1 MKNLKN
7 ICFLLIEQIVKEL
20 VVVEEEEQLVL
31 AHLVAMVIMMMMV
44 MMMINNNDR
53 YDSIIDQVT
62 LVQLARVNLSQARL
76 LEEGKD
82 NLVIEFFKLCI
93 VRYLHL
99 IYFQSNKK
107 KDIIDLFK
115 PEGDI
120 PAVKIYRW

>member
-1 MKNLKN
+1 
-7 ICFLLIEQIVKEL
+7 
-20 VVVEEEEQLVL
+20 
-31 AHLVAMVIMMMMV
+31 MMM

-53 YDSIIDQVT
+53 YDSIVDQVT

-82 NLVIEFFKLCI
+82 NLVIEFFKLICI
-93 VRYLHL
+93 VRDLHL

-107 KDIIDLFK
+107 KDIINLFK

>member
-31 AHLVAMVIMMMMV
+31 AHLVAMMM

-53 YDSIIDQVT
+53 YDSIVDQVT

-93 VRYLHL
+93 VRDLHL

-107 KDIIDLFK
+107 KDIINLFK

>member
-31 AHLVAMVIMMMMV
+31 AHLVAM

-53 YDSIIDQVT
+53 YDSIIYQVT

-82 NLVIEFFKLCI
+82 NLVIELFKLCI
-93 VRYLHL
+93 C
-99 IYFQSNKK
+99 I
-107 KDIIDLFK
+107 
-115 PEGDI
+115 
-120 PAVKIYRW
+120 

>member
-31 AHLVAMVIMMMMV
+31 AHLVAMVMMMMM

-82 NLVIEFFKLCI
+82 NLVIQLFKLCI
-93 VRYLHL
+93 C
-99 IYFQSNKK
+99 I
-107 KDIIDLFK
+107 
-115 PEGDI
+115 
-120 PAVKIYRW
+120 

>member
-31 AHLVAMVIMMMMV
+31 AHLVAMVIMVMMMMV

-53 YDSIIDQVT
+53 YDSIVDQVT

-93 VRYLHL
+93 R
-99 IYFQSNKK
+99 I
-107 KDIIDLFK
+107 
-115 PEGDI
+115 
-120 PAVKIYRW
+120 

>member
-31 AHLVAMVIMMMMV
+31 AHLVAMMM

-82 NLVIEFFKLCI
+82 NLVIEFFKL
-93 VRYLHL
+93 
-99 IYFQSNKK
+99 
-107 KDIIDLFK
+107 
-115 PEGDI
+115 
-120 PAVKIYRW
+120 

>member
-31 AHLVAMVIMMMMV
+31 AHLVAMMM

-53 YDSIIDQVT
+53 YDSIVYQVT

-82 NLVIEFFKLCI
+82 NLVIEFFKL
-93 VRYLHL
+93 
-99 IYFQSNKK
+99 
-107 KDIIDLFK
+107 
-115 PEGDI
+115 
-120 PAVKIYRW
+120 

>member
-31 AHLVAMVIMMMMV
+31 AHLVAIVMMMMMV
-44 MMMINNNDR
+44 MMMMINNNDR
-53 YDSIIDQVT
+53 YDSIVDQVT

-82 NLVIEFFKLCI
+82 NLVIELFKLCI
-93 VRYLHL
+93 C
-99 IYFQSNKK
+99 I
-107 KDIIDLFK
+107 
-115 PEGDI
+115 
-120 PAVKIYRW
+120 

>member
-31 AHLVAMVIMMMMV
+31 AHLVAMMM

-53 YDSIIDQVT
+53 YDSIVYQVT

-82 NLVIEFFKLCI
+82 NLVIEL
-93 VRYLHL
+93 
-99 IYFQSNKK
+99 
-107 KDIIDLFK
+107 
-115 PEGDI
+115 
-120 PAVKIYRW
+120 

>member
-31 AHLVAMVIMMMMV
+31 AHLVAMVMMMMM

-62 LVQLARVNLSQARL
+62 LVQLAQVNLSQARL

-82 NLVIEFFKLCI
+82 NLVNEFFKL
-93 VRYLHL
+93 
-99 IYFQSNKK
+99 
-107 KDIIDLFK
+107 
-115 PEGDI
+115 
-120 PAVKIYRW
+120 

>member
-31 AHLVAMVIMMMMV
+31 AHLVAMVIMVMM

-53 YDSIIDQVT
+53 YDSIVDQVT

-82 NLVIEFFKLCI
+82 NLVNEFFKL
-93 VRYLHL
+93 
-99 IYFQSNKK
+99 
-107 KDIIDLFK
+107 
-115 PEGDI
+115 
-120 PAVKIYRW
+120 

>member
-31 AHLVAMVIMMMMV
+31 AHLVAMVIMVMM

-53 YDSIIDQVT
+53 YDSIVDQVT

-82 NLVIEFFKLCI
+82 NLVIEL
-93 VRYLHL
+93 
-99 IYFQSNKK
+99 
-107 KDIIDLFK
+107 
-115 PEGDI
+115 
-120 PAVKIYRW
+120 

>member
-31 AHLVAMVIMMMMV
+31 AHLVAMMMMMMTMMM

-82 NLVIEFFKLCI
+82 NLVNEFFKL
-93 VRYLHL
+93 
-99 IYFQSNKK
+99 
-107 KDIIDLFK
+107 
-115 PEGDI
+115 
-120 PAVKIYRW
+120 

>member
-1 MKNLKN
+1 MMNLKN

-82 NLVIEFFKLCI
+82 NLVIEFFKL
-93 VRYLHL
+93 
-99 IYFQSNKK
+99 
-107 KDIIDLFK
+107 
-115 PEGDI
+115 
-120 PAVKIYRW
+120 

>member
-31 AHLVAMVIMMMMV
+31 AHLVAMVIMVMMMMIMMMMV

-53 YDSIIDQVT
+53 YDSIVDQVT

-82 NLVIEFFKLCI
+82 NLVNEFFKL
-93 VRYLHL
+93 
-99 IYFQSNKK
+99 
-107 KDIIDLFK
+107 
-115 PEGDI
+115 
-120 PAVKIYRW
+120 